1 MVNGWKIVGLILTLC
16 IIVML
21 GLLVFNKWDSNQLK
35 EKARIRGHSQAIQS
49 QVYIQ
54 NQKS

>member
-1 MVNGWKIVGLILTLC
+1 MIYKISLNDFIDT
-16 IIVML
+16 
-21 GLLVFNKWDSNQLK
+21 NNQLK

-54 NQKS
+54 